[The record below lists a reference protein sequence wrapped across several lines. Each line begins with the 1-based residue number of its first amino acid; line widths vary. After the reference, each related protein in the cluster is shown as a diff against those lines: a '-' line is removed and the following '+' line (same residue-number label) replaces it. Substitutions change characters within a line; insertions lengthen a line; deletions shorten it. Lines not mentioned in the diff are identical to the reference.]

1 MATMNFGSK
10 LVVGRGGAVSKLIE
24 TGTVRRRADL
34 LLASSNQGDLSMMKI
49 RWAVAA
55 LVIGGLASPMTTVQA
70 MTHKHHKSSATTGS
84 KTMGSNMKA
93 GTTTGANTKPTSAN
107 PSSEGNVGPS
117 TNHAGSTSK
126 NQ

>member
-1 MATMNFGSK
+1 MT
-10 LVVGRGGAVSKLIE
+10 
-24 TGTVRRRADL
+24 
-34 LLASSNQGDLSMMKI
+34 KI
-49 RWAVAA
+49 RWVVAA
-55 LVIGGLASPMTTVQA
+55 LVIGGLASPMPTVQA

-93 GTTTGANTKPTSAN
+93 GTTTGANSKP
-107 PSSEGNVGPS
+107 G